1 MKKLI
6 FILALLI
13 FALIASCANFSK
25 IGTRIEFDGG
35 TAFCVHDETGDT
47 TSETTCSFT
56 IKHNE
61 VIYQCDKISLKK
73 LNKDFKLETNCTV
86 ILDLRTKDNRIKNDT
101 HNRNSYFAVEPHRR
115 C

>member
-13 FALIASCANFSK
+13 FALIASCANFSRV
-25 IGTRIEFDGG
+25 GTQIEFDGG

-47 TSETTCSFT
+47 SSETTCSFT

-61 VIYQCDKISLKK
+61 VIYQCDNISLKR
-73 LNKDFKLETNCTV
+73 LNKDFKLETNCSV
-86 ILDLRTKDNRIKNDT
+86 VLDLRESNN
-101 HNRNSYFAVEPHRR
+101 YFAVEPHTR